1 MAKRETPLFSVALL
15 GRFRKY
21 NNKAM
26 TVTVKR
32 VYEPPSLKDGA
43 RVLVDRLWPRG
54 VRKQDAAIEAW
65 LRDLAPSKELRK
77 WFHTQPERWEEFRK
91 RYLKELSA
99 TKAHAALNKLYELER
114 RGTLTLLY
122 ASRNEERNN
131 ATVLRDLLEG
141 ARKPPRG
148 TGPSAAGATR
158 ARRAARA
165 PRR

>member
-1 MAKRETPLFSVALL
+1 
-15 GRFRKY
+15 
-21 NNKAM
+21 M

-32 VYEPPSLKDGA
+32 VYEAPSQKDGA

-54 VRKQDAAIEAW
+54 LSKQSAAIESW
-65 LRDLAPSKELRK
+65 LRDLAPSNELRK
-77 WFHTQPERWEEFRK
+77 WFHAQPERWEEFSR

-99 TKAHAALNKLYELER
+99 PKAQAALTRLYDMEH

-122 ASRNEERNN
+122 ASKNEERNN

-148 TGPSAAGATR
+148 TGPSAAKAMR